1 MKKGILEKNIENMK
15 KWLKEKPNDEDYLR
29 LLKEYKKEL
38 KNMNK
43 KEK

>member
-1 MKKGILEKNIENMK
+1 MKIEILKKNIENLE

-38 KNMNK
+38 
-43 KEK
+43 EKHK